1 MEERP
6 AEPCPEGPRTAYAK
20 SGFAGRANMTSGT
33 AVGKEPMKATVP
45 TATFSEEEVGD
56 LAVKAPR
63 AKTGMLTADR
73 RADAMRALDEAA
85 AELIGRTR
93 V

>member
-1 MEERP
+1 MEECS
-6 AEPCPEGPRTAYAK
+6 AEPCPEGLRIAYAK
-20 SGFAGRANMTSGT
+20 SDFAGRANMTSGI
-33 AVGKEPMKATVP
+33 AVGKEPPRLTAP

-56 LAVKAPR
+56 LAVKALR
-63 AKTGMLTADR
+63 AKTDMLMADR

>member
-1 MEERP
+1 MEEKR
-6 AEPCPEGPRTAYAK
+6 PEGPRIACAR
-20 SGFAGRANMTSGT
+20 SDFAGRANMASGI
-33 AVGKEPMKATVP
+33 AVGKEPMK
-45 TATFSEEEVGD
+45 ATFSEEEVGD
-56 LAVKAPR
+56 LAVKVLR
-63 AKTGMLTADR
+63 AKTDMLTADR

>member
-1 MEERP
+1 MEEKR
-6 AEPCPEGPRTAYAK
+6 PEGPRIAYAR
-20 SGFAGRANMTSGT
+20 SDFAGRANMASGI
-33 AVGKEPMKATVP
+33 AVGKEPMK
-45 TATFSEEEVGD
+45 ATFSEEEVGD
-56 LAVKAPR
+56 LAVKVLR
-63 AKTGMLTADR
+63 AKTDMLTADR